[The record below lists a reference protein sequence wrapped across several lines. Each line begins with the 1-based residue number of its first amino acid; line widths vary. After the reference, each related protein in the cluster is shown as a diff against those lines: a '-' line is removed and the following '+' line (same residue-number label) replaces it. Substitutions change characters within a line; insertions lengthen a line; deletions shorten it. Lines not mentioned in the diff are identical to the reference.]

1 MIYLKVMTKYN
12 VNVVSSDMK
21 GRLEFMMN
29 IYNRLMM
36 SDQEVVPNKTTAD
49 YRSLNGYIKLM
60 QCATNSKK
68 YKKSNKSRSYRPI
81 AANKNINIPSA
92 IQKNYKNYSR

>member
-1 MIYLKVMTKYN
+1 MTKYN

-36 SDQEVVPNKTTAD
+36 TDEDKFNKTSD
-49 YRSLNGYIKLM
+49 NCSLNGYIKLM
-60 QCATNSKK
+60 KCATNSKK
-68 YKKSNKSRSYRPI
+68 YKKSNKVRTCWSSTS
-81 AANKNINIPSA
+81 NKTITSA

>member
-1 MIYLKVMTKYN
+1 MTKYN

-21 GRLEFMMN
+21 ARLEFMMN

-36 SDQEVVPNKTTAD
+36 SDQDVPDKTTSSCH
-49 YRSLNGYIKLM
+49 SLNGYIKLM
-60 QCATNSKK
+60 QCATNKK
-68 YKKSNKSRSYRPI
+68 KLKESYKSRSYRSTR
-81 AANKNINIPSA
+81 ANRTINITSA

>member
-1 MIYLKVMTKYN
+1 MRA
-12 VNVVSSDMK
+12 
-21 GRLEFMMN
+21 RLEFMMN

-36 SDQEVVPNKTTAD
+36 SDQNAVCNKTTAD

-68 YKKSNKSRSYRPI
+68 HRKQNKSRLSRSTTV
-81 AANKNINIPSA
+81 NKTTNATSA
-92 IQKNYKNYSR
+92 IHKNYKCYSR

>member
-1 MIYLKVMTKYN
+1 MTKYN
-12 VNVVSSDMK
+12 VNVVSTDMK
-21 GRLEFMMN
+21 ARLEFMMN

-36 SDQEVVPNKTTAD
+36 SDQDVVYNKTTND

-68 YKKSNKSRSYRPI
+68 HKKSNKSRFSRPTI
-81 AANKNINIPSA
+81 ANRTTNITSA
-92 IQKNYKNYSR
+92 IHKNYKCYSGYYFNF

>member
-1 MIYLKVMTKYN
+1 MTKYN

-21 GRLEFMMN
+21 ARLEFMMN

-36 SDQEVVPNKTTAD
+36 SDQDVSNKTTAD
-49 YRSLNGYIKLM
+49 YCSLNGYIKLM
-60 QCATNSKK
+60 QCASNSKK
-68 YKKSNKSRSYRPI
+68 HKKSNKNRLCRPTI
-81 AANKNINIPSA
+81 GNRTINNISSV

>member
-1 MIYLKVMTKYN
+1 MIYLIAMTKYN
-12 VNVVSSDMK
+12 LNVVSSDMK

-29 IYNRLMM
+29 ICNRLMM
-36 SDQEVVPNKTTAD
+36 SDQEVTSNKTTAD

-68 YKKSNKSRSYRPI
+68 HKKSNKSRSYRTT
-81 AANKNINIPSA
+81 AANKTINIASA
-92 IQKNYKNYSR
+92 SQRNYKNYSR

>member
-1 MIYLKVMTKYN
+1 MTKYN
-12 VNVVSSDMK
+12 VNAVSSDMK
-21 GRLEFMMN
+21 ARLEFMMN

-36 SDQEVVPNKTTAD
+36 SDQDVVSNKTTAD

-68 YKKSNKSRSYRPI
+68 HKKSNKSRSCRSTV
-81 AANKNINIPSA
+81 ANKTINITSA
-92 IQKNYKNYSR
+92 IHKNYKNYSR

>member
-1 MIYLKVMTKYN
+1 MTKYN

-36 SDQEVVPNKTTAD
+36 TDEDKSIKSSDN
-49 YRSLNGYIKLM
+49 RSLNGYIKLM
-60 QCATNSKK
+60 KCASNSKK
-68 YKKSNKSRSYRPI
+68 HKKSNKVRSCWSSTS
-81 AANKNINIPSA
+81 NKTITA
-92 IQKNYKNYSR
+92 IEKKYKNYSR

>member
-1 MIYLKVMTKYN
+1 MTKYN
-12 VNVVSSDMK
+12 VNAVSSDMK
-21 GRLEFMMN
+21 ARLEFMMN

-36 SDQEVVPNKTTAD
+36 TDQDVVSNKTTSD

-68 YKKSNKSRSYRPI
+68 HKKSNKSRSCRSTV
-81 AANKNINIPSA
+81 ANKTINITSA
-92 IQKNYKNYSR
+92 IHKNYKNYSR